1 MLLKPKATAR
11 CLTQETLPMIHTFGY
26 IGYVDRVSYDSRF
39 HDHES
44 GLFSLVIQRRWIIPV
59 LAWTWS
65 KCGFLMPL
73 KKAVTCA
80 QWQCNPKE
88 DARHVVVQRQDC
100 WEASLEH
107 LVYDVFGPLWRW
119 HTKLTSATATSGRVS
134 KDVHRQQK
142 TVGLE
147 TVQDLCLCCQSGSSK
162 MHDMTML
169 QNWTRRTQWN
179 YTFPT
184 TIRRLWTRPLH
195 QLQNTARGLQ
205 GRCMCC
211 NVM

>member
-26 IGYVDRVSYDSRF
+26 VGYVNRVSYDSRF
-39 HDHES
+39 HDHEA
-44 GLFSLVIQRRWIIPV
+44 GLFSLVIQHRWIIPV

-80 QWQCNPKE
+80 QWHCNPKE

-119 HTKLTSATATSGRVS
+119 HTKLTSATSGRVS

-169 QNWTRRTQWN
+169 AKLDPENPVKLHLSNDNPVAVNKTT
-179 YTFPT
+179 TPT
-184 TIRRLWTRPLH
+184 AKHGKGAAGKMYVL
-195 QLQNTARGLQ
+195 
-205 GRCMCC
+205 
-211 NVM
+211 